1 MEFLSQCYTIHGLEL
16 SRVTL
21 VNSRL
26 QVIYDTFVRPD
37 SEVIDYNTR

>member
-1 MEFLSQCYTIHGLEL
+1 MSSKCYTIQGLEL

-21 VNSRL
+21 VNSSL

-37 SEVIDYNTR
+37 NEVIDYNTR